1 MFITADL
8 FGCDP
13 GHDRSNSAT
22 SIHTQTWNAMVDSSL
37 STGLGKRKR
46 RSEDCDGASGV
57 HHSALQRSSPASK
70 GFLKLQGH
78 DSASFDGNNER
89 TYPLSVA
96 ASTYLTSDRRPVKQM
111 RRLNPKVSL
120 VKTPSHLMDI
130 EPDLPPSSSHTEKRE
145 TRNDTDL
152 RPCHACKTAPKR
164 KRDLENYM
172 ECKRCDGRTCYICA
186 RECLG
191 CRKAICKKCIVEV
204 GQEGDPWC
212 LECYSRHINT

>member
-1 MFITADL
+1 
-8 FGCDP
+8 
-13 GHDRSNSAT
+13 
-22 SIHTQTWNAMVDSSL
+22 MVDSSL

-57 HHSALQRSSPASK
+57 QYGWSTDSPTAANANRMISSSHSALQRSSPASK